1 MQQTIELLSAL
12 VSSLGFAGLFN
23 LHGKKMIYA
32 ALGGLFAWA
41 IYMLV
46 EVFTDSPYI
55 CAFIS
60 SIALTLYSETMAR
73 VQKSPVT
80 VFLVIAV
87 IPLVPG
93 AGLYRTMNYFMH
105 QQPELAAAQSLYTL
119 LFAASMSAGIALT
132 TVFFQIVLRT
142 MRRYRIYP

>member
-12 VSSLGFAGLFN
+12 ISSLGFAALFN
-23 LHGKKMIYA
+23 LRGKKMLYA
-32 ALGGLFAWA
+32 AVGGLFAWA
-41 IYMLV
+41 VYMFV
-46 EVFTDSPYI
+46 ELFTDSPYI

-60 SIALTLYSETMAR
+60 SIALTLYSEIMAR
-73 VQKSPVT
+73 AQKSPVT

-105 QQPELAAAQSLYTL
+105 RQPDLAAAQSLYTL

-132 TVFFQIVLRT
+132 TVLFQIILRAV
-142 MRRYRIYP
+142 RRSKIYP